1 MDGLYSPKVVRE
13 LLDQFGLA
21 PLKKFGQNFLCDGNV
36 VRKIAETGLP
46 EEGGNVLEIGPG
58 LGALTD
64 ALSRRAKK
72 VVAVEIDEGMV
83 RVLSHT
89 LADRENVTVVHA
101 DFLKVDLP
109 KLISEQF
116 GDEDYYVC
124 GNLPYYIT
132 GPIIMEILKQERLPK
147 RLTAMVQKEVA
158 ERISARTGD
167 DDYSGF
173 SAQMAYFGETEL
185 CFTVPGTSFL
195 PKPDVESA
203 VISLELT
210 PKFDA
215 AFADYD
221 RVVKGLFAMRRK
233 TILNNLRKSFA
244 LSSDAA
250 QAVLSK
256 AGFAPNMR
264 AEELSPADFD
274 LLARLMK

>member
-116 GDEDYYVC
+116 GDEDDYVQ
-124 GNLPYYIT
+124 NL
-132 GPIIMEILKQERLPK
+132 
-147 RLTAMVQKEVA
+147 
-158 ERISARTGD
+158 S
-167 DDYSGF
+167 
-173 SAQMAYFGETEL
+173 
-185 CFTVPGTSFL
+185 
-195 PKPDVESA
+195 
-203 VISLELT
+203 
-210 PKFDA
+210 
-215 AFADYD
+215 
-221 RVVKGLFAMRRK
+221 
-233 TILNNLRKSFA
+233 
-244 LSSDAA
+244 
-250 QAVLSK
+250 
-256 AGFAPNMR
+256 
-264 AEELSPADFD
+264 
-274 LLARLMK
+274 